1 MTEGKRKLVK
11 IGGVVAL
18 CGALGAGGAYVGSA
32 VSPSSSSAASGK
44 AKPGGK
50 RNGKQ
55 GGRTGPLGRA
65 VHAEAIVPV
74 KGGKFATVTVDR
86 GAVEK
91 VAGGQ
96 LTLKEGTRQATYKTV
111 TVDVPSDAVVRI
123 NRQPGKLSDV
133 KAGQRAMVI
142 HGAKKTRVLVHDA
155 RNGAQAGQG

>member
-1 MTEGKRKLVK
+1 MAQGKRKLAK

-32 VSPSSSSAASGK
+32 ASPSSSSAAAGK
-44 AKPGGK
+44 AKPSGKHGGK
-50 RNGKQ
+50 R
-55 GGRTGPLGRA
+55 GGRMGPLGRA
-65 VHAEAIVPV
+65 VHAEAIVPI

-91 VAGGQ
+91 VEGGQ
-96 LTLKEGTRQATYKTV
+96 LTLKEGTRQASYKTV

-123 NRQPGKLSDV
+123 NRRPGKLSDV
-133 KAGQRAMVI
+133 KAGQRATVV

-155 RNGAQAGQG
+155 RNRAQQ